1 MFRFFLFV
9 ELPWFWLRCYGWVS
23 NRDALTMKRSKCSL
37 IIIIIRIIIIII
49 NNLDN
54 HCTSGGCWRC
64 CDSFSRKSCNVAEDL
79 SLALINKCMYECTY
93 TYLYVIHIMY
103 IQGAPKKMIHRVLYL
118 KSVEEVGFNFS
129 TGHLSGV
136 SESEYWDRS
145 N

>member
-103 IQGAPKKMIHRVLYL
+103 IYIYIILIILYHHHHNDGLYL
-118 KSVEEVGFNFS
+118 RKDLFCPDFISQ
-129 TGHLSGV
+129 
-136 SESEYWDRS
+136 
-145 N
+145 